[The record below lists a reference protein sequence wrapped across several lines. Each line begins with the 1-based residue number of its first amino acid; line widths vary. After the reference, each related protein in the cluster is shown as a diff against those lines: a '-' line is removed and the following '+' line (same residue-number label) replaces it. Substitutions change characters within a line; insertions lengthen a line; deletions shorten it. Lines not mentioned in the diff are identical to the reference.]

1 MERSPP
7 LDVGEAERNT
17 TQIIATRESI
27 LRLTAI
33 RNLGIA
39 TVAALALGACG
50 LTGQSASTGSASNP
64 NDKNASPGPGFVR
77 FTDVPMPANASVD
90 LNNLFVMGNDGA
102 WFGRIV
108 LSPGSSV
115 ADMYEFYRR
124 EMPRFGWAEV
134 SNIRSASSVLV
145 FQQGDRVATIQINQ
159 AGTITAASKV
169 EFSMTPR
176 TGQLRVMSNGP
187 QPSQPSPLP
196 ANPRPQVDS
205 APLR

>member
-159 AGTITAASKV
+159 AGTSKV

-187 QPSQPSPLP
+187 QSSQPSPLP

>member
-1 MERSPP
+1 M
-7 LDVGEAERNT
+7 V
-17 TQIIATRESI
+17 
-27 LRLTAI
+27 LRADAI
-33 RNLGIA
+33 RKLGI
-39 TVAALALGACG
+39 VVFAALALGACG

-77 FTDVPMPANASVD
+77 FTDVPMPANATVD

-108 LSPGSSV
+108 MTPSSSV

-134 SNIRSASSVLV
+134 SNIRSANSVLV
-145 FQQGDRVATIQINQ
+145 YQQGDRVATIQINPS
-159 AGTITAASKV
+159 GTITAASRV

-176 TGQLRVMSNGP
+176 TGQLRVSTGNGP
-187 QPSQPSPLP
+187 LPSQPAPLP
-196 ANPRPQVDS
+196 ANPRPAVEN
-205 APLR
+205 APLQQPVR

>member
-1 MERSPP
+1 M
-7 LDVGEAERNT
+7 
-17 TQIIATRESI
+17 
-27 LRLTAI
+27 RLTAI
-33 RNLGIA
+33 RNLGI
-39 TVAALALGACG
+39 VAVTALALGACG
-50 LTGQSASTGSASNP
+50 LTGQSASTGSAANP

-124 EMPRFGWAEV
+124 EMPRFGWSEV
-134 SNIRSASSVLV
+134 SNIRSANSVLV
-145 FQQGDRVATIQINQ
+145 FQQGDRVATIQINPS
-159 AGTITAASKV
+159 GTITAASKV

-187 QPSQPSPLP
+187 QPSQPAPLP